1 MFLEYL
7 NSECLKT
14 FYFLWQPLNRISSRA
29 FFNHSSNVKDFVSKK
44 QKKGKKKYFVGI
56 SVSCIKWKK
65 IKIFWQ
71 KVFPKKIVT
80 RSTKK
85 HFLWEFTWNEKD
97 GLRKC
102 QVRLTDDQREI
113 RAEKRNHASFVQNRL
128 YVQWYLILDLLT
140 TIICFWYLT

>member
-1 MFLEYL
+1 M
-7 NSECLKT
+7 
-14 FYFLWQPLNRISSRA
+14 WRIL
-29 FFNHSSNVKDFVSKK
+29 FQKNK
-44 QKKGKKKYFVGI
+44 KKGKKKYFVGI

-102 QVRLTDDQREI
+102 QVNWWST
-113 RAEKRNHASFVQNRL
+113 RNSSWETKSRKFCPKQ
-128 YVQWYLILDLLT
+128 
-140 TIICFWYLT
+140 IICTMIFNFRFINNNHLFLIFDLVILRTSNSIVNRAKRREKENWKILPQKRRKKMF

>member
-1 MFLEYL
+1 MF
-7 NSECLKT
+7 
-14 FYFLWQPLNRISSRA
+14 
-29 FFNHSSNVKDFVSKK
+29 
-44 QKKGKKKYFVGI
+44 QKNKKKEKKNILWEFLFHA
-56 SVSCIKWKK
+56 SSEKK

-128 YVQWYLILDLLT
+128 YVQ
-140 TIICFWYLT
+140 